1 MGRRRRTAPSRRAG
15 SGGLEVEDV
24 HVTGGYERAGA
35 DRPGGPL
42 VSRSS
47 GPDRPFVV
55 LGVSAGIAAYK
66 AVEVCRRLV
75 DAGVHVAPVLTER
88 ATRFVGRATFDA
100 LGSEPTETSLWDEP
114 SPIPHTRLG
123 QRADLVVVAPA
134 TADLLARYAGGFADD
149 LLTATLVATAAPVV
163 VCPAMHTEMWEHPA
177 VQHNLEILRG
187 RGVVVVPPEGG
198 RLAGGDVGAGRMAEP
213 ASIVAAVLEQ
223 LGAAG
228 PDRTGGAG
236 AGRADRRDLAG
247 VRVVVSAGGT
257 REPIDPVRFIS
268 NRSSGKQ
275 GHAVAEA
282 AWRRGADVVLVTTTH
297 RPVSPGL
304 TVERVETAADME
316 RAVLARGGDADVVVM
331 AAAVAD
337 FRPKR
342 TAGSKLR
349 KAEGLPELVLEP
361 TPDILGELG
370 RRRKA
375 GQVLVGF
382 AAETEQLADR
392 ARAKL
397 TAKGVDLMVANDVA
411 APGVG
416 FDHDTNE
423 VTMFGADGSATT
435 VPLSS
440 KDAVADAV
448 LDRVGA
454 LLPPR

>member
-1 MGRRRRTAPSRRAG
+1 VSG
-15 SGGLEVEDV
+15 SPD
-24 HVTGGYERAGA
+24 
-35 DRPGGPL
+35 PG
-42 VSRSS
+42 
-47 GPDRPFVV
+47 RPFVV

-66 AVEVCRRLV
+66 AVEVCRQLV

-100 LGSEPTETSLWDEP
+100 LGSEPAQTSLWDEP

-177 VQHNLEILRG
+177 VQHNLQMLRA
-187 RGVVVVPPEGG
+187 RGVLVVPPDSG
-198 RLAGGDVGAGRMAEP
+198 RLAGGDVGAGRMADP
-213 ASIVAAVLEQ
+213 TTIVRTVLDR
-223 LGAAG
+223 LGAAR
-228 PDRTGGAG
+228 PAEPGGAG
-236 AGRADRRDLAG
+236 SHRVGGRDLTG

-282 AWRRGADVVLVTTTH
+282 ARRRGAEVVLVTTTR
-297 RPVSPGL
+297 RPVGPGI

-316 RAVLARGGDADVVVM
+316 RVLLARGGDADVVVM

-337 FRPKR
+337 FRAKR
-342 TAGSKLR
+342 PAGSKLR

-370 RRRKA
+370 KRRRE

-382 AAETEQLADR
+382 AAETERLAER

-397 TAKGVDLMVANDVA
+397 TAKGVDLMVANDVS
-411 APGVG
+411 APLVG
-416 FDHDTNE
+416 FDHDTNA
-423 VTMFGADGSATT
+423 VTILGADGTVTT
-435 VPLSS
+435 VPLAA
-440 KDAVADAV
+440 KDEVADAV
-448 LDRVGA
+448 LDRVVPLIGGTPA
-454 LLPPR
+454 